1 VFPARQPELEVMAV
15 DWTDNRRHL
24 LLLAV
29 ISMIVIYIAVSVYGV
44 IRDMHSSSTVFVIS
58 SSLPISEDYQPAPS
72 ILDKLKGIFTRQDKV
87 VVPVVRLVTIKG
99 WVRYTNGTPFAH
111 GLVELRSE
119 PRVTYTDSEGYFTF
133 ENVEEGQ
140 HVINVLGSQGQVLAS
155 AQVRITRNM
164 DIEKSVL
171 IRLEDGTYVLEVAVD
186 VKVLEI
192 FLEIEQDGSG
202 EPTGNLIID
211 SNYEVL
217 VYPPE
222 DEPKAPPGTGEPPDK
237 PDQPDRPTKPG
248 GGAES
253 PGAGSLQVYSTAS
266 GRHFA
271 QGSQPA
277 AQINIFGDNKRI
289 APGMRGTYRFTVDN
303 RANDFGVHF
312 DINLLESNNSL
323 NIPMR
328 YRLMNNQTKSYV
340 TGDTGWH
347 TPAEINQATA
357 DQAKPFSM
365 NQRSHTDY
373 TLEWFWD
380 DGGQIDN
387 SFGEKHGDE
396 IACTLTIKVSAQRK

>member
-1 VFPARQPELEVMAV
+1 MFPARQPELEVMAV

>member
-44 IRDMHSSSTVFVIS
+44 IRDIYSNSTVFIIS

-133 ENVEEGQ
+133 ENVEEGE

-164 DIEKSVL
+164 DIEKSIL
-171 IRLEDGTYVLEVAVD
+171 MRLEDGTYVLEVAVD

-289 APGMRGTYRFTVDN
+289 APGMSG
-303 RANDFGVHF
+303 
-312 DINLLESNNSL
+312 NL
-323 NIPMR
+323 
-328 YRLMNNQTKSYV
+328 
-340 TGDTGWH
+340 
-347 TPAEINQATA
+347 
-357 DQAKPFSM
+357 PF
-365 NQRSHTDY
+365 Y
-373 TLEWFWD
+373 C
-380 DGGQIDN
+380 G
-387 SFGEKHGDE
+387 
-396 IACTLTIKVSAQRK
+396 

>member
-1 VFPARQPELEVMAV
+1 LRGTPKAVFPARQPELEVMAV

-29 ISMIVIYIAVSVYGV
+29 ITMIVIYIAVSVYGV
-44 IRDMHSSSTVFVIS
+44 IRDIHSNSTVFIIS

-133 ENVEEGQ
+133 ENVEEGE

-164 DIEKSVL
+164 DIEKSIL
-171 IRLEDGTYVLEVAVD
+171 MRLEDGTYVLEVAVD

-328 YRLMNNQTKSYV
+328 YRLMDDDTKSYV
-340 TGDTGWH
+340 TLTAIG
-347 TPAEINQATA
+347 TPR
-357 DQAKPFSM
+357 P
-365 NQRSHTDY
+365 RSIRPPPTR
-373 TLEWFWD
+373 TSL
-380 DGGQIDN
+380 
-387 SFGEKHGDE
+387 
-396 IACTLTIKVSAQRK
+396 